1 MKSSYFFFI
10 QKKTQ
15 KIIKI
20 AIKTVTDKTPA
31 TILSVEV
38 VAMEHWYHYFLD
50 VDDYSA
56 SD

>member
-1 MKSSYFFFI
+1 LKSSYFFFI